1 MGRSILTNRLVE
13 LALQLRLDRPTHDE
27 DGNLLGH
34 WQDAR
39 LIEQMQVLAETL
51 AKQER
56 EVWGSCKTLERDDG
70 SELHR

>member
-39 LIEQMQVLAETL
+39 LIAQILALAETL
-51 AKQER
+51 HKQER
-56 EVWGSCKTLERDDG
+56 EWW
-70 SELHR
+70 